1 MYTEVFSVV
10 IILGVCW
17 VALAVLDVAVAGL
30 LAWILGLSFRRCFA
44 WGLLSLAVPV
54 LLMGYGI
61 LIERNCVRVNT
72 VEVAFDN
79 LPKAFD
85 GYSIV
90 QLSDIHSRSFRYRTG
105 TLQRMVEKVNSLD
118 ADLIAFTGDI
128 VTISP
133 DELDATE
140 ESLRGLKAHNGVV
153 SILGNHDYCPYIK
166 EDKSGKSPAQGL
178 AEVMARERTMGWRL
192 LVNEHWTLHHGSDS
206 IAIVGVEN
214 TSTSPHFP
222 SRGDLGKATQGTEG
236 MFRILLSHDP
246 THWDMEV
253 VGKDIPLTLSG
264 HTHAMQFSLLGW
276 SPIGHF
282 YKQSKGLYRKGKQ
295 CLYINIGLGE
305 TIFPARIGAMPEITR
320 IILRVKRFEGLRV
333 KRFDTLKP

>member
-17 VALAVLDVAVAGL
+17 VTLAVLDVAVAGL
-30 LAWILGLSFRRCFA
+30 LAWILGLSFKRCFT

-140 ESLRGLKAHNGVV
+140 EALRGLKAHDGVV

-166 EDKSGKSPAQGL
+166 EDKSGEFIFPDGVYAMCPVLRAINEVAADNKREL
-178 AEVMARERTMGWRL
+178 AERIYNLFPWCDAPRQRL
-192 LVNEHWTLHHGSDS
+192 NCHCGCGEHQ
-206 IAIVGVEN
+206 
-214 TSTSPHFP
+214 HFA
-222 SRGDLGKATQGTEG
+222 S
-236 MFRILLSHDP
+236 F
-246 THWDMEV
+246 
-253 VGKDIPLTLSG
+253 PLTG
-264 HTHAMQFSLLGW
+264 
-276 SPIGHF
+276 
-282 YKQSKGLYRKGKQ
+282 
-295 CLYINIGLGE
+295 
-305 TIFPARIGAMPEITR
+305 
-320 IILRVKRFEGLRV
+320 
-333 KRFDTLKP
+333 

>member
-1 MYTEVFSVV
+1 MSTELLSVA

-17 VALAVLDVAVAGL
+17 VVLAVLDVAVAGL
-30 LAWILGLSFRRCFA
+30 LAWILGLSFKRCFA
-44 WGLLSLAVPV
+44 WGLLLLALPV
-54 LLMGYGI
+54 LLMLYGI
-61 LIERNCVRVNT
+61 LIERNCSRVNT
-72 VEVAFDN
+72 VEVTFDD
-79 LPKAFD
+79 LPEAFD
-85 GYSIV
+85 GYTIV
-90 QLSDIHSRSFRYRTG
+90 QLSDIHSRSFRYRTRA
-105 TLQRMVEKVNSLD
+105 LQRMVEKANCLN

-133 DELDATE
+133 EELDATE
-140 ESLRGLKAHNGVV
+140 EVLRELKAHDGVV

-166 EDKSGKSPAQGL
+166 QGDSTLSPEQGK
-178 AEVMARERTMGWRL
+178 AEVIARERAMGWRL
-192 LVNEHWTLHHGSDS
+192 LINEHTVLHRGKDS

-214 TSTSPHFP
+214 TSTSRHFP
-222 SRGDLGKATQGTEG
+222 KRGDLKKATQGTEG

-246 THWDMEV
+246 THWDLEI

-295 CLYINIGLGE
+295 YLYINSGLGE
-305 TIFPARIGAMPEITR
+305 TIFPARIGAIPEITH
-320 IILRVKRFEGLRV
+320 IVLRKQSL
-333 KRFDTLKP
+333 

>member
-1 MYTEVFSVV
+1 MYTEVISVV
-10 IILGVCW
+10 VILVVCW

-30 LAWILGLSFRRCFA
+30 LAWILGLSFKRCFA

-61 LIERNCVRVNT
+61 LIERNCVRVKT

-105 TLQRMVEKVNSLD
+105 TLQRMVDKVNRLD

-133 DELDATE
+133 NELDATE
-140 ESLRGLKAHNGVV
+140 AALRRLKARDGVV
-153 SILGNHDYCPYIK
+153 SILGNHDYCTYIIRSDSTMSP
-166 EDKSGKSPAQGL
+166 EEGK
-178 AEVMARERTMGWRL
+178 AEVIAREKAMGWRL
-192 LVNEHWTLHHGSDS
+192 LMNEHWVLHHGDDS

-222 SRGDLGKATQGTEG
+222 KLGDLWKAIHGTEG

-246 THWDMEV
+246 THWDMGV
-253 VGKDIPLTLSG
+253 IGKDVPLTLSG
-264 HTHAMQFSLLGW
+264 HTHSMQFSLLGW

-282 YKQSKGLYRKGKQ
+282 YKQSKSLYRKGNQ
-295 CLYINIGLGE
+295 LLYINIGLGE
-305 TIFPARIGAMPEITR
+305 TIFPARIGAMPEITK
-320 IILRVKRFEGLRV
+320 IVLRTSKH
-333 KRFDTLKP
+333 

>member
-1 MYTEVFSVV
+1 M
-10 IILGVCW
+10 
-17 VALAVLDVAVAGL
+17 
-30 LAWILGLSFRRCFA
+30 
-44 WGLLSLAVPV
+44 
-54 LLMGYGI
+54 
-61 LIERNCVRVNT
+61 
-72 VEVAFDN
+72 
-79 LPKAFD
+79 
-85 GYSIV
+85 
-90 QLSDIHSRSFRYRTG
+90 
-105 TLQRMVEKVNSLD
+105 
-118 ADLIAFTGDI
+118 IAFTGDI

-140 ESLRGLKAHNGVV
+140 ESLRGLKAHDGVV

-166 EDKSGKSPAQGL
+166 GDKSGKSPAQGL
-178 AEVMARERTMGWRL
+178 AEVMARERAMGWRL

-320 IILRVKRFEGLRV
+320 IILKKG
-333 KRFDTLKP
+333 TPPAAS

>member
-1 MYTEVFSVV
+1 MYTEVISVV
-10 IILGVCW
+10 VILGVCW

-30 LAWILGLSFRRCFA
+30 LAWILGLSFKRCFA

-61 LIERNCVRVNT
+61 LIERNCVRVKT

-85 GYSIV
+85 GYTIV

-105 TLQRMVEKVNSLD
+105 TLQRMVDKVNRLD
-118 ADLIAFTGDI
+118 ADLIAFTGDL
-128 VTISP
+128 VTIGP
-133 DELDATE
+133 DELEVSAPVLKG
-140 ESLRGLKAHNGVV
+140 LRAKDGVV
-153 SILGNHDYCPYIK
+153 SVLGNHDYCIYIK
-166 EDKSGKSPAQGL
+166 RCPGGMTPEQAME
-178 AEVMARERTMGWRL
+178 EVIAREQAMGWRL
-192 LVNEHWTLHHGSDS
+192 LRNEHWTLHHGGDS

-222 SRGDLGKATQGTEG
+222 SRGDLWKALHGTDG
-236 MFRILLSHDP
+236 LFHILLSHDP
-246 THWDMEV
+246 THWDMGV
-253 VGKDIPLTLSG
+253 IGKDIPLTLSG

-282 YKQSKGLYRKGKQ
+282 YKQSKGLYRNGNQ
-295 CLYINIGLGE
+295 QLYINIGLGE

-320 IILRVKRFEGLRV
+320 IVLRSGK
-333 KRFDTLKP
+333 KQI

>member
-1 MYTEVFSVV
+1 MYTEVISVV
-10 IILGVCW
+10 VILGVCW
-17 VALAVLDVAVAGL
+17 VALAMLDVAVAGL
-30 LAWILGLSFRRCFA
+30 LAWILGLSFKRCFA

-61 LIERNCVRVNT
+61 LIERNCVRVKT

-85 GYSIV
+85 GYTIV

-105 TLQRMVEKVNSLD
+105 TLQRMVDKVNRLD

-133 DELDATE
+133 KELDATE
-140 ESLRGLKAHNGVV
+140 EALRRLKARDGVV
-153 SILGNHDYCPYIK
+153 SILGNHDYCPYIIRSDSTMSS
-166 EDKSGKSPAQGL
+166 EEGK
-178 AEVMARERTMGWRL
+178 AEVIAREKAMGWRL
-192 LVNEHWTLHHGSDS
+192 LMNEHWVLHHGDDS

-222 SRGDLGKATQGTEG
+222 KRGDLYKAMHGTEG
-236 MFRILLSHDP
+236 MFHILLSHDP
-246 THWDMEV
+246 THWDMGV
-253 VGKDIPLTLSG
+253 IGKDIPLTLSG

-282 YKQSKGLYRKGKQ
+282 YKQSKGLYRKGNQ
-295 CLYINIGLGE
+295 QLYINIGLGE
-305 TIFPARIGAMPEITR
+305 TIFPARVGATPEITR
-320 IILRVKRFEGLRV
+320 IV
-333 KRFDTLKP
+333 LKSGKKQD

>member
-1 MYTEVFSVV
+1 MIKPLIMSTELLSVA

-17 VALAVLDVAVAGL
+17 VALAVLDLAVAGL
-30 LAWILGLSFRRCFA
+30 LAWILGLSFKRCFT

-54 LLMGYGI
+54 VLMLYGI
-61 LIERNCVRVNT
+61 LIERNCSRVNT
-72 VEVAFDN
+72 VEVTFDD
-79 LPKAFD
+79 LPEAFD
-85 GYSIV
+85 GYTIV
-90 QLSDIHSRSFRYRTG
+90 HLSDIHSRSFRHRTG
-105 TLQRMVEKVNSLD
+105 ALQRMVEKASSLD

-133 DELDATE
+133 EELDATE
-140 ESLRGLKAHNGVV
+140 EALRGLKARDGVV

-166 EDKSGKSPAQGL
+166 EGESGKSPAQGL
-178 AEVMARERTMGWRL
+178 AEVIARERAMGWRL
-192 LVNEHWTLHHGSDS
+192 LINGHTVLHHGGDS

-222 SRGDLGKATQGTEG
+222 SRGDLNKAMQGTEG

-246 THWDMEV
+246 THWDLQV

-264 HTHAMQFSLLGW
+264 HTHAMQFSLFGW

-295 CLYINIGLGE
+295 FLYINIGLGE

-320 IILRVKRFEGLRV
+320 IILRKG
-333 KRFDTLKP
+333 TLPAAS